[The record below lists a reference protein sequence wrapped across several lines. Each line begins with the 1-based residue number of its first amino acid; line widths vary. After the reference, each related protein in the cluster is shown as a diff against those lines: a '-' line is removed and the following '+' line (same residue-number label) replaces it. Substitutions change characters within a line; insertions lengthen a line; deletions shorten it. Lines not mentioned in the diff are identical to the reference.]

1 MDGRAT
7 DERQETPLGAGGGM
21 RGNVRGALHD
31 LTTAGLPD
39 KAAPLAFYAALCAL
53 AALASLVALV
63 ALVGSFPETSNAVL
77 DVIRR
82 MRDTSDAGAF
92 KSPVEDLIRD
102 KQLAVLLLVGGLVAT
117 AGTSWLYLRAFRRAA
132 RPLTGDQPTPL
143 PTRGPLHLLARVL
156 VAELI
161 VLAGLCVVVS
171 GSLAHT
177 IGDVAGFSDDAVV
190 SWDIVKWPLLLMT
203 TFAAF
208 TSLQRSAF
216 SDPRVLASSSV
227 TSSQVVAALAWA
239 FAITGFALYLASFDT
254 FENTYGTIGSG
265 IVLLVWLT
273 MFTMLYYVTPDVRM
287 SRVTALGAGALLS
300 SVAWLATCAVLAI
313 CVATFAPLEGGPAT
327 LGIGVVF
334 LLALWV
340 SNVVVLLGVRL
351 NAPGA
356 PWSLE
361 TQVADRPQAASPR
374 SREEDLVRAVG
385 RALQND
391 VAHDGMLSPIVHTEE
406 ETERMSDLELDLA
419 DWAFTYGVAW
429 AAAKAQGPREGDDYV
444 AERALAAA
452 REVFRLY
459 CGREDWEDHIR
470 RQIRHRRPQEGL
482 VVEQVDE
489 AAGNGRGE
497 YGLLR

>member
-1 MDGRAT
+1 
-7 DERQETPLGAGGGM
+7 
-21 RGNVRGALHD
+21 
-31 LTTAGLPD
+31 
-39 KAAPLAFYAALCAL
+39 
-53 AALASLVALV
+53 
-63 ALVGSFPETSNAVL
+63 
-77 DVIRR
+77 
-82 MRDTSDAGAF
+82 
-92 KSPVEDLIRD
+92 
-102 KQLAVLLLVGGLVAT
+102 
-117 AGTSWLYLRAFRRAA
+117 
-132 RPLTGDQPTPL
+132 
-143 PTRGPLHLLARVL
+143 VL

-161 VLAGLCVVVS
+161 VLAGLCVLVS
-171 GSLAHT
+171 GSLAYT
-177 IGDVAGFSDDAVV
+177 IGDVAGFSDDAIV

-208 TSLQRSAF
+208 SSLQRSAF
-216 SDPRVLASSSV
+216 SDPRVLAASAV
-227 TSSQVVAALAWA
+227 TSSQLVAALAWA

-273 MFTMLYYVTPDVRM
+273 MFMMLYYVTPDFRM

-300 SVAWLATCAVLAI
+300 SVAWLATCALLAV
-313 CVATFAPLEGGPAT
+313 CVAAFASLDGGPAT
-327 LGIGVVF
+327 VGIGVAF

-351 NAPGA
+351 NAPGT

-361 TQVADRPQAASPR
+361 TPVADRSQAPSPR

-391 VAHDGMLSPIVHTEE
+391 AAHDGMLAPIAHAEE

-459 CGREDWEDHIR
+459 CGQEDWEDHIR
-470 RQIRHRRPQEGL
+470 RQIRRRRPQDVLVAEEIEG
-482 VVEQVDE
+482 
-489 AAGNGRGE
+489 ATGRNGRGE
-497 YGLLR
+497 YRLLR